1 MIKIR
6 ILEASEGMHY
16 TNEDISG
23 KVIWLDDN
31 EDISNW
37 REVPDNTVTPTF
49 EEEEEDKQSIF
60 EFINFEE

>member
-1 MIKIR
+1 MY
-6 ILEASEGMHY
+6 Y
-16 TNEDISG
+16 TNGDISG

-49 EEEEEDKQSIF
+49 EEKDKQPIF

>member
-1 MIKIR
+1 
-6 ILEASEGMHY
+6 MHY
-16 TNEDISG
+16 TNGDISG
-23 KVIWLDDN
+23 KVAWLDDN

-49 EEEEEDKQSIF
+49 EEEDKQSIF

>member
-1 MIKIR
+1 
-6 ILEASEGMHY
+6 MHY